1 MAAADE
7 ATIASGTPG
16 FVLMDRAG
24 RAVARATVALAGRR
38 YGERVA
44 IVCGRGNN
52 GGDGFVA
59 ARVLHREGV
68 AVRCLL
74 LAEETAYEGDAAAH
88 LREMKR
94 AGVQPLSFDSGSLTD
109 CDVIVDAIFGTGFRG
124 RVEGHPADAI
134 EAINSSG
141 ARVLAVDIPSGV
153 AGDSGVIEGPAVTAD
168 VTVAIAARKLG
179 TVLQPG
185 AGRAG
190 RVDVV
195 DIGIELGDASLHVC
209 EPSDIAAMLPSRSVD
224 AHKRSTGS
232 VLVLAGSDG
241 MSGAA
246 LLTTRGAAR
255 MGAGYVT
262 LVSTSYVDEAKKS
275 LIPEAVSRIVTG
287 HSELGPEVL
296 AEFAGDFERADAVAL
311 GPGLGT
317 GPRQR
322 ALVEAALE
330 EIEVPLVL
338 DADGLSALAE
348 DTAPLRKRSGLTVI
362 TPHPGE
368 MATLL
373 ELSGQGVQ
381 ADRVGVARRAASD
394 LGCVVVLK
402 GAGTIVASP
411 EGPAFLNPT
420 GGPELATAGTGDVLT
435 GVIGALLAEGL
446 DASSAAVTGVFVHG
460 LAGTVASRSAGGRGI
475 VAWDVAEALPA
486 AVGELSEQPGPPGG
500 RITLSS
506 SDRLDDREHCPTAA
520 NRRREQSR
528 ASRGDA

>member
-1 MAAADE
+1 MKPLLSPREMAAADE

-16 FVLMDRAG
+16 FVLMERAG
-24 RAVARATVALAGRR
+24 RAVARATIALAGRR
-38 YGERVA
+38 YGTRVA
-44 IVCGRGNN
+44 IVCGKGNN

-74 LAEETAYEGDAAAH
+74 LAEESEYEGDAAAH
-88 LREMKR
+88 LRAMSR
-94 AGVQPLSFDSGSLTD
+94 AGVKPRPFETHSLSHH
-109 CDVIVDAIFGTGFRG
+109 DVVVDAIFGTGFRG
-124 RVEGHPADAI
+124 RAEGRPAKAI
-134 EAINSSG
+134 EAINSNG

-153 AGDSGVIEGPAVTAD
+153 AGDTGAVEGPAVSAN
-168 VTVAIAARKLG
+168 VTVAIAAQKLG

-190 RVDVV
+190 RVEVV
-195 DIGIELGDASLHVC
+195 DIGIELGDASLHLP
-209 EPSDIAAMLPSRSVD
+209 EPSDIGAMLPARSVD

-246 LLTTRGAAR
+246 LLTSRGAAR

-262 LVSTSYVDEAKKS
+262 LVSTSYVDHAKKS
-275 LIPEAVSRIVTG
+275 LIPEAVSRIVAD

-296 AEFAGDFERADAVAL
+296 AEFDDDFDRADAVAL

-317 GPRQR
+317 GPRQQ

-330 EIEVPLVL
+330 AIDVPLVL
-338 DADGLSALAE
+338 DADGLNVLAE
-348 DTAPLRKRSGLTVI
+348 DAAALRKRTSPTVL

-373 ELSGQGVQ
+373 KLSSKDVQ

-402 GAGTIVASP
+402 GAGSIVADP
-411 EGPAFLNPT
+411 EGPAVVNPT

-446 DASSAAVTGVFVHG
+446 DPASAAAAGVFVHG
-460 LAGTVASRSAGGRGI
+460 LAGGVAGVSAGGRGI

-486 AVGELSEQPGPPGG
+486 AVGELYE
-500 RITLSS
+500 
-506 SDRLDDREHCPTAA
+506 
-520 NRRREQSR
+520 
-528 ASRGDA
+528 

>member
-1 MAAADE
+1 MAADD
-7 ATIASGTPG
+7 ATIASGTSG
-16 FVLMDRAG
+16 FVLMERAG

-38 YGERVA
+38 YGARVA
-44 IVCGRGNN
+44 IVCGKGNN

-74 LAEETAYEGDAAAH
+74 LAEESEYEGDAAAH
-88 LREMKR
+88 LKDMSR
-94 AGVQPLSFDSGSLTD
+94 AGVSPLPFEVSALND

-124 RVEGHPADAI
+124 RVEGRPAEAI
-134 EAINSSG
+134 EAINSNR
-141 ARVLAVDIPSGV
+141 ARVLSVDIPSGV
-153 AGDSGVIEGPAVTAD
+153 AGATGAVEGPAVSAS
-168 VTVAIAARKLG
+168 VTVAIAAQKLG

-185 AGRAG
+185 AGRSG
-190 RVDVV
+190 RIEVV
-195 DIGIELGDASLHVC
+195 DIGIELRDASLHQS
-209 EPSDIAAMLPSRSVD
+209 EPSDVVAMLPTRSVE

-246 LLTTRGAAR
+246 LLTSRGAAR

-262 LVSTSYVDEAKKS
+262 LVSTSYVDHAKKS
-275 LIPEAVSRIVTG
+275 LIPEAVSRIVAD

-296 AEFAGDFERADAVAL
+296 AEFADDFERADVVAL

-330 EIEVPLVL
+330 VIDVPLVL
-338 DADGLSALAE
+338 DADGLNALAE
-348 DTAPLRKRSGLTVI
+348 DTAPLRKRTSPTVI

-368 MATLL
+368 MATLFD
-373 ELSGQGVQ
+373 LSGAAVQ

-402 GAGTIVASP
+402 GAGTIVAPP
-411 EGPAFLNPT
+411 EGPAILNPT

-435 GVIGALLAEGL
+435 GVISALLSEGL
-446 DASSAAVTGVFVHG
+446 DPASAAVAGVFVHG
-460 LAGTVASRSAGGRGI
+460 LAGTVAGSFAGGRGT

-486 AVGELSEQPGPPGG
+486 AVEKLYE
-500 RITLSS
+500 
-506 SDRLDDREHCPTAA
+506 
-520 NRRREQSR
+520 
-528 ASRGDA
+528 

>member
-16 FVLMDRAG
+16 FVLMERAG

-38 YGERVA
+38 YGARVA
-44 IVCGRGNN
+44 IVCGKGNN

-74 LAEETAYEGDAAAH
+74 LADESEYQGDAAAH
-88 LREMKR
+88 LKEMSR
-94 AGVQPLSFDSGSLTD
+94 AGVKPRPFEANVLGRS
-109 CDVIVDAIFGTGFRG
+109 DVVVDAIFGTGFRG
-124 RVEGHPADAI
+124 RAEGRPAEAI
-134 EAINSSG
+134 EAINSNG

-153 AGDSGVIEGPAVTAD
+153 AGDTGAVEGPAVRAN
-168 VTVAIAARKLG
+168 VTVAIAAQKLG

-185 AGRAG
+185 AGNAG
-190 RVDVV
+190 QVAVV
-195 DIGIELGDASLHVC
+195 DIGIGLGEASIHLA
-209 EPSDIAAMLPSRSVD
+209 EASDIGAMLPSRSAD

-246 LLTTRGAAR
+246 LLTARGAAR

-262 LVSTSYVDEAKKS
+262 LVSTSYVDHAKKS
-275 LIPEAVSRIVTG
+275 RIPEAVSRIAAG

-296 AEFAGDFERADAVAL
+296 ATFADDFERADAVAL

-330 EIEVPLVL
+330 EIDVPLVL
-338 DADGLSALAE
+338 DADGLNVLAE
-348 DTAPLRKRSGLTVI
+348 DTAPLRKRTGSTVI

-373 ELSGQGVQ
+373 GISGREVQ
-381 ADRVGVARRAASD
+381 ADRIGVARRAASD

-402 GAGTIVASP
+402 GAGTIVARP
-411 EGPAFLNPT
+411 EGPAVLNPT
-420 GGPELATAGTGDVLT
+420 GGPALATAGTGDVLT

-446 DASSAAVTGVFVHG
+446 DSLSAAMTGVFVHG
-460 LAGTVASRSAGGRGI
+460 LAGTLAAGSTGGRGT

-486 AVGELSEQPGPPGG
+486 AVGELHE
-500 RITLSS
+500 
-506 SDRLDDREHCPTAA
+506 
-520 NRRREQSR
+520 
-528 ASRGDA
+528 

>member
-1 MAAADE
+1 MATADE

-16 FVLMDRAG
+16 FVLMERAG

-38 YGERVA
+38 YGARVA
-44 IVCGRGNN
+44 IVCGKGNN

-59 ARVLHREGV
+59 ARVLHGEGV

-74 LAEETAYEGDAAAH
+74 LAAESEYQGDAAAH
-88 LREMKR
+88 LRDMRR
-94 AGVQPLSFDSGSLTD
+94 AGVKPRPFETDSLIH

-124 RVEGHPADAI
+124 RAEGRPAEAI
-134 EAINSSG
+134 ETINSSA
-141 ARVLAVDIPSGV
+141 ARVLSVDIPSGV
-153 AGDSGVIEGPAVTAD
+153 AGGTGAVEGPAVMAN
-168 VTVAIAARKLG
+168 VTVAIAAQKLG

-190 RVDVV
+190 RVEVV
-195 DIGIELGDASLHVC
+195 DIGIELGDASLYVA
-209 EPSDIAAMLPSRSVD
+209 EASDIRAMLPTRSVD

-246 LLTTRGAAR
+246 LLTSRGAAR

-262 LVSTSYVDEAKKS
+262 LVSTSYVDHAKKS
-275 LIPEAVSRIVTG
+275 LIPEAVSRIVSD
-287 HSELGPEVL
+287 HSELGPEVME
-296 AEFAGDFERADAVAL
+296 AFSIDIERADAVAL

-322 ALVEAALE
+322 ALVEAALGT
-330 EIEVPLVL
+330 IDVPLVL
-338 DADGLSALAE
+338 DADGLNALTE
-348 DTAPLRKRSGLTVI
+348 DTAPLRKRTGPTVI

-373 ELSGQGVQ
+373 QISGKDVQ
-381 ADRVGVARRAASD
+381 ADRVAVARRAASD
-394 LGCVVVLK
+394 LGCTVVLK
-402 GAGTIVASP
+402 GAGTIVAGP
-411 EGPAFLNPT
+411 EGAAILNPT
-420 GGPELATAGTGDVLT
+420 GGPGLATAGTGDVLT

-446 DASSAAVTGVFVHG
+446 DPASAAIAGVFVHG
-460 LAGTVASRSAGGRGI
+460 LAGTLAGRSAGGRGT

-486 AVGELSEQPGPPGG
+486 AVGKLYE
-500 RITLSS
+500 
-506 SDRLDDREHCPTAA
+506 
-520 NRRREQSR
+520 
-528 ASRGDA
+528 